1 MHFMS
6 FTPSSLGNGT
16 ASPHKFG
23 MSRKAETVK
32 FCCFT
37 NPANN
42 SDQTKS
48 VSYKILQDRITQAVG
63 NYLSET
69 REDKLNVRFSI
80 GCPLVGEDAGRGRRD
95 REDSEEE
102 REKRIAQYA
111 ARPSQ
116 YTFERLILP
125 KAKIAEL
132 RHAANLFKHQ
142 DLIFNRW
149 GLRQNGPFTMV
160 ALNFYGASG
169 SGKTLAAQAVA
180 DYLGKSIIMAS
191 YGQIESMYH
200 GEGPKNVEA
209 IFEAAERQNAV
220 LFIDEADSLLSARI
234 ANPQQG
240 SENAINSMRSQ
251 ILICLEKFNGI
262 VIFAT
267 NLIGNYDQ
275 AMKTRIRS
283 IEFDLPDEE
292 CRRQIWEIHLPK
304 SFPVDET
311 VKPEEL
317 AKIDGVSGRDIKHA
331 VQQVAEEMADEN
343 ISVCSYE
350 LLSSAIER
358 IKKANAPN
366 SKTIKLNEEEGKAL
380 AEALEEAGV
389 GDVGKEKNDEAT
401 SALPK

>member
-1 MHFMS
+1 MS
-6 FTPSSLGNGT
+6 YEPSFYTDSA
-16 ASPHKFG
+16 AS
-23 MSRKAETVK
+23 SRKAEVSHKTREVE
-32 FCCFT
+32 FYCFT

-42 SDQTKS
+42 SAQTKS
-48 VSYKILQDRITQAVG
+48 SSYKILQDRIMNAVG

-80 GCPLVGEDAGRGRRD
+80 GCPLAGEEAGRGRRD

-142 DLIFNRW
+142 DLIFNEW
-149 GLRQNGPFTMV
+149 GLRQNGPFTTV

-180 DYLGKSIIMAS
+180 DYLGKTIIMAS

-251 ILICLEKFNGI
+251 VLICLEKFNGI

-292 CRRQIWEIHLPK
+292 CRRRIWEIHLPRQ
-304 SFPVDET
+304 FPVDET
-311 VKPEEL
+311 VRPEEL

-343 ISVCSYE
+343 IPVCSYG

-358 IKKANAPN
+358 VKKANAPN

-389 GDVGKEKNDEAT
+389 GDAGKGKDDEAAP
-401 SALPK
+401 ALPE

>member
-1 MHFMS
+1 MS
-6 FTPSSLGNGT
+6 HEYKPKTSFYSGGAETP
-16 ASPHKFG
+16 
-23 MSRKAETVK
+23 RKAEAPRKGVVD
-32 FCCFT
+32 FHCFT
-37 NPANN
+37 NTANN
-42 SDQTKS
+42 SKETKS
-48 VSYKILQDRITQAVG
+48 VSYQILQDRITDAVG
-63 NYLSET
+63 YYLLET
-69 REDKLNVRFSI
+69 HETKLDVRFSV
-80 GCPLVGEDAGRGRRD
+80 GCPIGGESARQEKRGKGELE
-95 REDSEEE
+95 ED
-102 REKRIAQYA
+102 REKRISQYV
-111 ARPSQ
+111 ARSSQ

-125 KAKIAEL
+125 QAKIAEL

-142 DLIFNRW
+142 DLIFNQW
-149 GLRQNGPFTMV
+149 GLRQNGPFTTV

-180 DYLGKSIIMAS
+180 DYLGKSIIIAS

-283 IEFDLPDEE
+283 IEFELPDEE
-292 CRRQIWEIHLPK
+292 CRRRIWEIHLPK
-304 SFPVDET
+304 AFPKDET
-311 VKPEEL
+311 ASPEAL
-317 AKIDGVSGRDIKHA
+317 AKIDGISGRDIKHA
-331 VQQVAEEMADEN
+331 VQQAAEEMADEN
-343 ISVCSYE
+343 IPVCSYG

-358 IKKANAPN
+358 IKKANASDSKAD

-389 GDVGKEKNDEAT
+389 SCDDGGDEGTKR
-401 SALPK
+401 